1 MGERLFDLT
10 DRTALITGSTRGLG
24 LAVARGLC
32 RAGARV
38 VLNGRDEARLQE
50 AVADLTAEGL
60 HAMGRAFDVTNS
72 RQVDGAVAAV
82 EEQTGPID
90 ILFNNAGL
98 HRRGPLEQLTD
109 RQWQEVIDVNLSG
122 AFHVARAVVGGM
134 IRRGRGKIVN
144 ICSLMSEVGR
154 ETTGSYAAAKGGL
167 KMLTRAMTVEWGRHN
182 IQVNGIGPGYFR
194 TRLTERLQADAEFD
208 AWLKNRTPAGRWGE
222 PDDLIGPAVFL
233 ASDASNFVNGQIL
246 YVDGG
251 ILASL

>member
-10 DRTALITGSTRGLG
+10 DRIALITGSTRGLG

-32 RAGARV
+32 RAGALV

-60 HAMGRAFDVTNS
+60 QAQGRAFDVTNS
-72 RQVDGAVAAV
+72 RQVDGAVAAI